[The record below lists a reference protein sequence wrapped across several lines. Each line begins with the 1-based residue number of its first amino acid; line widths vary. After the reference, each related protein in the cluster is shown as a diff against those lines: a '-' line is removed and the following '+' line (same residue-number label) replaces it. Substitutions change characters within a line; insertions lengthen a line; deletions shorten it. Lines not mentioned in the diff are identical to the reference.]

1 LVAEDMGDGQ
11 YRGFFTTNL
20 DIMSSVI
27 ENINEQLR
35 IKIEI

>member
-1 LVAEDMGDGQ
+1 MGDGD

-20 DIMSSVI
+20 DIVTSVI
-27 ENINEQLR
+27 ENINEQLK